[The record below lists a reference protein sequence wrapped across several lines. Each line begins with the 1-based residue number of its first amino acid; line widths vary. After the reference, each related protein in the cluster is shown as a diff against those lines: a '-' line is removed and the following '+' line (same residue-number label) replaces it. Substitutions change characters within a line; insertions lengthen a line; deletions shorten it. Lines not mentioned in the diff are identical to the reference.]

1 MAVKGKLSG
10 HITVERYLRKILF
23 ALVCEAEM
31 SAVYI
36 QYGTV
41 TSMCSCV
48 FLKFP
53 VILLC
58 ILVHENGKKT
68 VIRKIFYGKDQIYSK
83 MYRLIIFRQSCEITF
98 TLQGS
103 PTLNAVAENLTS
115 TPARACHDV
124 MLRLNVTTSKFM
136 FHNLNRKS
144 SEARVVTFYGGIN
157 SSYCQSARCVSGAN
171 RERGVEHKKRTIGA
185 LVLCLPIQDGI
196 YGVLIVLALIVILY
210 LKIKGGGMFAI
221 CLHWRFTNL
230 SPVVHY
236 I

>member
-58 ILVHENGKKT
+58 ILVHENGKKLSLE
-68 VIRKIFYGKDQIYSK
+68 KY
-83 MYRLIIFRQSCEITF
+83 F
-98 TLQGS
+98 T
-103 PTLNAVAENLTS
+103 E
-115 TPARACHDV
+115 
-124 MLRLNVTTSKFM
+124 
-136 FHNLNRKS
+136 
-144 SEARVVTFYGGIN
+144 
-157 SSYCQSARCVSGAN
+157 
-171 RERGVEHKKRTIGA
+171 
-185 LVLCLPIQDGI
+185 
-196 YGVLIVLALIVILY
+196 
-210 LKIKGGGMFAI
+210 KIKSTQRCIGSLYSGN
-221 CLHWRFTNL
+221 LVKSL
-230 SPVVHY
+230 SPSRARQL
-236 I
+236 